1 MNMNGYN
8 METIKISSGAQLP
21 KNFTGIV
28 EYPNNIEVWYKNGSI
43 HRKDGPAYIN
53 KNLFGYQLRLNCWY
67 KNGKL
72 HRIDGPAVEHWNGSK
87 HWYVEGKRHRVN
99 GPAFESP
106 DGTKCWYIEG
116 EEYKKI
122 IKTQDKI
129 FLGKEIGKYGL
140 EWYKFMTEKGIE
152 EYPLIP
158 GLEYKVIILQP
169 LEEFLRQK

>member
-1 MNMNGYN
+1 
-8 METIKISSGAQLP
+8 METIRFNNCDSIP
-21 KNFTGIV
+21 ENFTGIA
-28 EYPNNIEVWYKNGSI
+28 EYPNGDKEWYKE
-43 HRKDGPAYIN
+43 
-53 KNLFGYQLRLNCWY
+53 
-67 KNGKL
+67 GKQ

>member
-1 MNMNGYN
+1 

-87 HWYVEGKRHRVN
+87 HWYINGKHPIN
-99 GPAFESP
+99 GPAKLIQNISYWYFEKRYYP
-106 DGTKCWYIEG
+106 IDNLIFLFEKG
-116 EEYKKI
+116 
-122 IKTQDKI
+122 I
-129 FLGKEIGKYGL
+129 FLGEEKRKHGISCL
-140 EWYKFMTEKGIE
+140 KFLTVKNGIE
-152 EYPLIP
+152 EFPIMNGMEQEIYKIYNFDLVSK
-158 GLEYKVIILQP
+158 LKEYK
-169 LEEFLRQK
+169 